1 MTAYIP
7 PLAALAGA
15 LVYVLAGHPKAA
27 ELGRLTF
34 AAGMFALL
42 LGVAGRMVKLLG

>member
-7 PLAALAGA
+7 VLAAIIGA

-27 ELGRLTF
+27 EMGRLLF
-34 AAGMFALL
+34 AAGVLAFLLALAGKSVRL
-42 LGVAGRMVKLLG
+42 LG